1 MEPQTASPGRCR
13 RKHVHTQGFVPAG
26 TGWSQRETTD
36 SHPRWCPEPCPEEG
50 GPCLHTRPFPS
61 KELQPSH
68 LRESPLWGQQA
79 GEPPQATL
87 RPLMGG
93 SGCFP
98 SHPHK
103 GGRGASLPILT
114 AAAMHPAH
122 SSRGGHSERARPS
135 SAFPPTKNKDA
146 MAEPTKKAPEE
157 RVLGPLNTALKFRTS
172 PTAAAGL
179 RG

>member
-1 MEPQTASPGRCR
+1 MVSTPGHRRVAQDCLSAQGGWTSVQGTALAKGLQDIGPSSGTTPMIRHPSGGSWRVFATRERHHDGTPDGQPGEMPKGACPHPRLC
-13 RKHVHTQGFVPAG
+13 PAV

-61 KELQPSH
+61 RELQPSH

-98 SHPHK
+98 SHPHSSWNASCTQLPW
-103 GGRGASLPILT
+103 GAQ
-114 AAAMHPAH
+114 
-122 SSRGGHSERARPS
+122 
-135 SAFPPTKNKDA
+135 
-146 MAEPTKKAPEE
+146 
-157 RVLGPLNTALKFRTS
+157 
-172 PTAAAGL
+172 
-179 RG
+179 